1 MKSAFSAIFFAL
13 VISLTVIPI
22 SVAQLAIS
30 SAPVKTLPYSF
41 TLAALNTTLPN
52 ANDTGVPLVLG
63 DEYFLPGSGLY
74 ITSTYASWPY
84 KENNISL
91 GLVGGAMRGY
101 DPEGAWTVNASLV
114 VSGYAMTWLA
124 SYMGSPETDQFTAVH
139 APRGHRYASLAAH
152 GQNALWSLCPTGN
165 KDGKNEVFYNI
176 SSANSHS
183 SVVVKDCYKVILQI
197 IPVESCFA
205 DSGRSSDWDW

>member
-1 MKSAFSAIFFAL
+1 MKSTFSAIFLAL
-13 VISLTVIPI
+13 AISLAVIPT
-22 SVAQLAIS
+22 SVAQSTAS
-30 SAPVKTLPYSF
+30 SAPLKTLPYSL

-101 DPEGAWTVNASLV
+101 DPEVNASLV
-114 VSGYAMTWLA
+114 VSGYAMTWLG

-139 APRGHRYASLAAH
+139 AARGHEYASLAAH
-152 GQNALWSLCPTGN
+152 GQDSLWSLCPTGN

-183 SVVVKDCYKVILQI
+183 SVVVKDCYKITLQI
-197 IPVESCFA
+197 IPRALVRVSQGIPHKYMPN
-205 DSGRSSDWDW
+205 SL

>member
-1 MKSAFSAIFFAL
+1 MKSTFPSIFAL
-13 VISLTVIPI
+13 AVTMAVCPN
-22 SVAQLAIS
+22 SVAQTTASPASL
-30 SAPVKTLPYSF
+30 KTLPYSF

-101 DPEGAWTVNASLV
+101 DPEGAWCVLHGVVNASLV
-114 VSGYAMTWLA
+114 VSGYAMTWLG
-124 SYMGSPETDQFTAVH
+124 SYLSSPETDQFTAVH
-139 APRGHRYASLAAH
+139 AARGHRYASLAAH

-165 KDGKNEVFYNI
+165 KDGKNEVFNNI

-183 SVVVKDCYKVILQI
+183 SVVVKDCYKVTLQI
-197 IPVESCFA
+197 IPVHH
-205 DSGRSSDWDW
+205 

>member
-1 MKSAFSAIFFAL
+1 MKLTAPSSFFAL
-13 VISLTVIPI
+13 AVFLAMAPTSLARSTASP
-22 SVAQLAIS
+22 
-30 SAPVKTLPYSF
+30 APLKTLPYMF

-63 DEYFLPGSGLY
+63 HEFSLPGSTLL

-84 KENNISL
+84 KEYCNISL
-91 GLVGGAMRGY
+91 GLVGGAMHGY
-101 DPEGAWTVNASLV
+101 DTAGAWFNASLV
-114 VSGYAMTWLA
+114 VSGHAMTWLG
-124 SYMGSPETDQFTAVH
+124 SYLSSPETDQFTAVQ
-139 APRGHRYASLAAH
+139 AARGHRYASLAAH

-183 SVVVKDCYKVILQI
+183 SVVVKDCYKVTLQI
-197 IPVESCFA
+197 IPVHH
-205 DSGRSSDWDW
+205 